1 MQTLKNAM
9 NEFENFLQNHSSEIM
24 KSFHPHFEEAFFE
37 MVKNGGKR
45 LRPYLMLSIV
55 EAINKEKIENSFD
68 IALAIEV
75 LHTYSLIH
83 DDLPSMDNAS
93 LRRGKTTLHVKYDEV
108 SALLAGDALNTY
120 AFHLISNSKL
130 KDEIKIKIIQ
140 ALSFGALKMVVGQ
153 ACDCYFENQKLNKF
167 DLQFLHRCKT
177 AELIASS
184 IKIGAFIVNLD
195 EKSIENLYEIGI
207 LFGILFQIRDDII
220 DQTLDS
226 NIAGKTTNND
236 ANKNSYVNLMGI
248 ENAIKEKNNLK
259 NIILEKLDSIPN
271 AIGLNLKIVI
281 ENICV

>member
-1 MQTLKNAM
+1 MQTLKNVM
-9 NEFENFLQNHSSEIM
+9 NEFENFLQNHSNEIM

-120 AFHLISNSKL
+120 AFYLISNSKL
-130 KDEIKIKIIQ
+130 DNEVKIKIMQ

-177 AELIASS
+177 AELIASAL
-184 IKIGAFIVNLD
+184 KIGAFIVNLD

-207 LFGILFQIRDDII
+207 LLGILFQIRDDII

-236 ANKNSYVNLMGI
+236 VNKNSYVNLVGM
-248 ENAIKEKNNLK
+248 ENAIKEKNNLTNLLIQK
-259 NIILEKLDSIPN
+259 IDSISN
-271 AIGLNLKIVI
+271 AIGKNLKSVI
-281 ENICV
+281 ADICM

>member
-1 MQTLKNAM
+1 M
-9 NEFENFLQNHSSEIM
+9 N
-24 KSFHPHFEEAFFE
+24 
-37 MVKNGGKR
+37 
-45 LRPYLMLSIV
+45 
-55 EAINKEKIENSFD
+55 
-68 IALAIEV
+68 
-75 LHTYSLIH
+75 
-83 DDLPSMDNAS
+83 
-93 LRRGKTTLHVKYDEV
+93 
-108 SALLAGDALNTY
+108 
-120 AFHLISNSKL
+120 
-130 KDEIKIKIIQ
+130 
-140 ALSFGALKMVVGQ
+140 
-153 ACDCYFENQKLNKF
+153 
-167 DLQFLHRCKT
+167 
-177 AELIASS
+177 
-184 IKIGAFIVNLD
+184 